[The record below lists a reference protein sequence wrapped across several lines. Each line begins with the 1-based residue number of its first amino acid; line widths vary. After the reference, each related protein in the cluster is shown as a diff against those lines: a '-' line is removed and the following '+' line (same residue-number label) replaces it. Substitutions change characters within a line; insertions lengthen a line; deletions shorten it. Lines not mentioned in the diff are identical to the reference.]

1 MGFAR
6 FFANFTVEPQPHERI
21 QPPTTSLETFFAKQ
35 HPNGHTQNCK
45 KENPKADEENF
56 HDGALQPT
64 RNCSISGVALSLYP
78 CSLRVINKAGSF
90 SRLANS

>member
-6 FFANFTVEPQPHERI
+6 FFTNLTVEPQPHERI
-21 QPPTTSLETFFAKQ
+21 QPSTTSLETGFAK
-35 HPNGHTQNCK
+35 HRPDGHTQNRK
-45 KENPKADEENF
+45 KENSKADEENF
-56 HDGALQPT
+56 HEGALQPT

-78 CSLRVINKAGSF
+78 CSLRVINRAGSF